1 MGIAARP
8 RLGVFTS
15 ALVSSRRLTA
25 RQSLSVPLRKKIK
38 RRVAGFL
45 AARFLDCQLG

>member
-1 MGIAARP
+1 MAARP

-25 RQSLSVPLRKKIK
+25 RRSLSVPLRKKIK
-38 RRVAGFL
+38 RRVEGFL